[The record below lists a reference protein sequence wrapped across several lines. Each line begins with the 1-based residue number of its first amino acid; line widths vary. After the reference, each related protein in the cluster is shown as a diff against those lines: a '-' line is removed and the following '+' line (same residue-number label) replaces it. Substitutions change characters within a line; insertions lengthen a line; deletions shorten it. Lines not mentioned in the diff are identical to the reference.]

1 MPRRSPRCGAKPA
14 GSVAPAGALQRAITL
29 YQLALIEA
37 GNVDGLML
45 GRFRVIDRL
54 RATPRETLYRVFDPS
69 RADARNSGT
78 FLLRHL
84 SEAEMQD
91 ATHPDEF
98 RQRFAAA
105 RAAAHSNLAGVVEL
119 LELDG
124 RPAVLLEW
132 LTGLYSGDW
141 PVHASHPGCWVR
153 LMTMAA
159 EGIAAAHRVGLV
171 HGRLTSDSFLLP
183 ASGLLKVTGFGEP
196 MWLSGGPL
204 PSVEPSFATDLRALG
219 QVSYGWSQLASK
231 KRTRPGKAFPA
242 ELIAIV
248 RRLEADPEPPM
259 RTPCPRT
266 NPTNPPRSWSPI

>member
-1 MPRRSPRCGAKPA
+1 MSSTGCGPR
-14 GSVAPAGALQRAITL
+14 
-29 YQLALIEA
+29 
-37 GNVDGLML
+37 
-45 GRFRVIDRL
+45 
-54 RATPRETLYRVFDPS
+54 RETLYRVFDPS

-105 RAAAHSNLAGVVEL
+105 RAAAHSNLTGVVEL

-231 KRTRPGKAFPA
+231 KRTRPGKAFPT

-259 RTPCPRT
+259 ADTVPADQPYESAEELVADLKRVARETPFSDDAWEKLLRHVTENAPD
-266 NPTNPPRSWSPI
+266 SPAGLRQSA